1 MTRVAS
7 AAIVLAATILGAV
20 DAAASSRPSSNA
32 TAGADASSS
41 PSSLPSA
48 CGHDASR
55 PLVARAGV
63 VTDGSGANGLYLPRT
78 NCSWVIA
85 PRRTNASDPSASA
98 SGGVTLVFERFSAVF
113 DDDFLFVSD
122 ASESLP
128 FPVGPNGI
136 QDDVRRNQTT
146 RPTRPLAAY
155 TGALPV
161 PFAARFDGVE
171 ALRLDFVTRGENR
184 DAGFEARYSAGAAC
198 PGGCGGRGRCA
209 AGLCACDEGWTGATC
224 STPLPLLPTNGSK
237 LEAVAGVGETLWF
250 KLVVPQS
257 VGGGRIDD
265 VVVALEFPG
274 AATGARP
281 LLTVA
286 RGSSVGEAPTHY
298 DAYETTINGSCG
310 SSGDLC
316 GWTRAADA
324 AGVAGASR
332 PTPPDIPPDVRVSGP
347 SAAYRLGGAPLLQ
360 PDAFGLRDILLP
372 ALPTRDY
379 HHREALRDWSLRR
392 VDRHELRLAGA
403 RGEALAPGEWVVG
416 VTNADEKPLPSVLAN
431 TRHFGHPWWGP
442 RPGFEGAERPV
453 RFTVSARAVREGHP
467 EDACDA
473 TACAP
478 AGGACEGAVC
488 RCARP
493 PSATMTRDDDSSPGS
508 RSPASL
514 GFQVGERCVLPA
526 VPDLRDG
533 APSPPFTVPV
543 GGWAYARALVPE
555 PLRPGASA
563 DAYELVLE
571 LSHPQAPEAS
581 LAMFVARATEDGG
594 FGPVPEL
601 VTECAAFGAGGGPF
615 GDARCVATGAARAD
629 FSAGTRDALRV
640 FGASPASAARA
651 SRRHEFPTALDVR
664 YDYARVVIPPEELRP
679 EGRFGGTQNASNPE
693 PVDAYVVAVWNPPG
707 ASADDARDVRLRAA
721 FFPVRDERL
730 DAPRC
735 AFGCSGV
742 GECVESGGA
751 FADAAGAVA
760 GRARTWTCACPANK
774 TGAYCQNALT
784 PLPVDGAPME
794 RSGLAS
800 GGWDV
805 YALDFS
811 SAAEDASFRSA
822 SGPKK
827 EKGVLVEL
835 RRSRRSPDAFPMVF
849 VKRGAPP
856 AAFEAVF
863 APEMKGA
870 SIVLDPGTN
879 GRSVGALGQPNN
891 SAIEVALPP
900 GARVVGVRYDLA
912 LTARPPSFASE
923 ACFAFSA
930 GRAGYVSAACLSNAR
945 AAGRFRLVGNTHTDD
960 DADAPAVAFDVP
972 DDAADRDDDTSADA
986 SSAESRVVTVELFEG
1001 YDDVVFGDGG
1011 RARAATREPGA
1022 SRATTPDA
1030 TWEGELEI
1038 LYHERVGTGFDYRD
1052 ATSAFCDGVDCAVED
1067 DHEVFFPL
1075 REGEAF
1081 GANETTYVGVYNSR
1095 AAAQPGWVDGTL
1107 SRHESARFSE
1117 PMAYSIRAAVSSAE
1131 SPACLRDCAEGGVA
1145 RGACLPDRAPACDC
1159 FAGFFGAGCGVDPEP
1174 LPLGAVVPGSA
1185 EEGHFAYYRVDV
1197 PARARSLNV
1206 TLTKPAHDTARPR
1219 VFLRRD
1225 ALPVFCRSAAG
1236 AASGCAD
1243 AYDAEAFVSVSSG
1256 GLFDAR
1262 GSVVWANPSSSPS
1275 SPADDAD
1282 RGGEPEE
1289 TSRARVGVSV
1299 FVASVDPQSRGGV
1312 RAGQPGFGTAD
1323 ADAAAAELNRRRAA
1337 AFDAGDAND
1346 RPAPSAS
1353 PNSSQEKEKEEEAD
1367 DDDDWTRAVLPP
1379 GGAGTGARSA
1389 PPAPHAT
1396 WFVAVY
1402 NDPFEGRGALR
1413 YAVSASAGA
1422 AAACPGG
1429 SPACGGPGRGA
1440 CDAETGA
1447 CVCAPGF
1454 FGATCSARLEAL
1466 RAEPRVD
1473 GNGGDASS
1481 FAVAAARSETRA
1493 LRPGEFTFFSFEV
1506 ACRGQDARVTL
1517 TKNASNASDG
1527 FADVFGLAFAVRRG
1541 AAPALDAGEYI
1552 AGAALAPGDDDASVL
1567 ITNAEPGVYYVAAR
1581 ADGALTADP
1590 GDVLAGETNAFG
1602 QKLSFDAYLELE
1614 ASSSPNAFNGCAH
1627 GDGRLVVEIAVSATS
1642 GNETSRRY
1650 EWLGPSPVDDTGVE
1664 GAPLPGIPS
1673 AGLADV
1679 YEPAYGACGAFVA
1692 SPNGTSPSNKTLRT
1706 CYLGDD
1712 HSTGRVLD
1720 LPETAVGHG
1729 RVTGA
1734 AVLAKSRPA
1743 RNDRAY
1749 HYVFGDIRKREGTPA
1764 SAAPPNDGGD
1774 ADADVFFAA
1783 APDDPTNFDFEACDE
1798 LINAD
1803 EVAGNVCVTARGSCF
1818 FSQKTLACQAAGA
1831 VAAVIVN
1838 TDFAEGAVDAWVG
1851 AHAPGEITIP
1861 TLAIGGSA
1869 GNALLRDMTVFEV
1882 AAAAAGTPAENAT
1895 GNRTRARA
1903 YDPARVRVTA
1913 SAYACARS
1921 PFCPAC
1927 GAGLATPATACAA
1940 ARCPG
1945 MNDAR
1950 SANCSG
1956 HGVGADG
1963 GCRVVVSKQS
1973 RFSPAPGDDTEYGA
1987 QKSDD
1992 TEVSFVCECADGYEG
2007 EACET
2012 QTSVGAVAGADA
2024 GVRAERK
2031 KEISSAGEISSAASD
2046 ARGAPEEAEEED
2058 GKTTRAALAVTGVI
2072 ILCVAVVLVVVSLLA
2087 VRRAARKDRARR
2099 EVERHIQ
2106 NAGL

>member
-1 MTRVAS
+1 M
-7 AAIVLAATILGAV
+7 
-20 DAAASSRPSSNA
+20 
-32 TAGADASSS
+32 
-41 PSSLPSA
+41 
-48 CGHDASR
+48 
-55 PLVARAGV
+55 
-63 VTDGSGANGLYLPRT
+63 GSEM
-78 NCSWVIA
+78 CI
-85 PRRTNASDPSASA
+85 
-98 SGGVTLVFERFSAVF
+98 
-113 DDDFLFVSD
+113 
-122 ASESLP
+122 
-128 FPVGPNGI
+128 
-136 QDDVRRNQTT
+136 
-146 RPTRPLAAY
+146 
-155 TGALPV
+155 
-161 PFAARFDGVE
+161 
-171 ALRLDFVTRGENR
+171 R
-184 DAGFEARYSAGAAC
+184 DS
-198 PGGCGGRGRCA
+198 
-209 AGLCACDEGWTGATC
+209 
-224 STPLPLLPTNGSK
+224 
-237 LEAVAGVGETLWF
+237 
-250 KLVVPQS
+250 
-257 VGGGRIDD
+257 
-265 VVVALEFPG
+265 
-274 AATGARP
+274 
-281 LLTVA
+281 
-286 RGSSVGEAPTHY
+286 
-298 DAYETTINGSCG
+298 
-310 SSGDLC
+310 
-316 GWTRAADA
+316 
-324 AGVAGASR
+324 
-332 PTPPDIPPDVRVSGP
+332 
-347 SAAYRLGGAPLLQ
+347 
-360 PDAFGLRDILLP
+360 
-372 ALPTRDY
+372 
-379 HHREALRDWSLRR
+379 
-392 VDRHELRLAGA
+392 
-403 RGEALAPGEWVVG
+403 
-416 VTNADEKPLPSVLAN
+416 
-431 TRHFGHPWWGP
+431 
-442 RPGFEGAERPV
+442 
-453 RFTVSARAVREGHP
+453 
-467 EDACDA
+467 
-473 TACAP
+473 
-478 AGGACEGAVC
+478 
-488 RCARP
+488 
-493 PSATMTRDDDSSPGS
+493 
-508 RSPASL
+508 
-514 GFQVGERCVLPA
+514 
-526 VPDLRDG
+526 
-533 APSPPFTVPV
+533 
-543 GGWAYARALVPE
+543 
-555 PLRPGASA
+555 
-563 DAYELVLE
+563 
-571 LSHPQAPEAS
+571 
-581 LAMFVARATEDGG
+581 
-594 FGPVPEL
+594 
-601 VTECAAFGAGGGPF
+601 
-615 GDARCVATGAARAD
+615 
-629 FSAGTRDALRV
+629 
-640 FGASPASAARA
+640 
-651 SRRHEFPTALDVR
+651 
-664 YDYARVVIPPEELRP
+664 
-679 EGRFGGTQNASNPE
+679 
-693 PVDAYVVAVWNPPG
+693 
-707 ASADDARDVRLRAA
+707 
-721 FFPVRDERL
+721 
-730 DAPRC
+730 
-735 AFGCSGV
+735 
-742 GECVESGGA
+742 
-751 FADAAGAVA
+751 
-760 GRARTWTCACPANK
+760 
-774 TGAYCQNALT
+774 
-784 PLPVDGAPME
+784 
-794 RSGLAS
+794 
-800 GGWDV
+800 
-805 YALDFS
+805 
-811 SAAEDASFRSA
+811 
-822 SGPKK
+822 
-827 EKGVLVEL
+827 
-835 RRSRRSPDAFPMVF
+835 
-849 VKRGAPP
+849 
-856 AAFEAVF
+856 
-863 APEMKGA
+863 
-870 SIVLDPGTN
+870 
-879 GRSVGALGQPNN
+879 
-891 SAIEVALPP
+891 
-900 GARVVGVRYDLA
+900 
-912 LTARPPSFASE
+912 
-923 ACFAFSA
+923 
-930 GRAGYVSAACLSNAR
+930 
-945 AAGRFRLVGNTHTDD
+945 THTDD

-1001 YDDVVFGDGG
+1001 YDDAVFGDGG

-1075 REGEAF
+1075 FANE
-1081 GANETTYVGVYNSR
+1081 NETTYVGVYNSR

-1131 SPACLRDCAEGGVA
+1131 SPACLRDCAEGGVT

-1206 TLTKPAHDTARPR
+1206 TLTKPAHDAARPR

-1243 AYDAEAFVSVSSG
+1243 AYDAEAFVSLSSG

-1289 TSRARVGVSV
+1289 TPRARVGVSV

-1353 PNSSQEKEKEEEAD
+1353 PSSSQEKEKEAD

-1379 GGAGTGARSA
+1379 GGAGPGARSA

-1413 YAVSASAGA
+1413 YAVSAGAGA

-1517 TKNASNASDG
+1517 TKNASNTSDG

-1541 AAPALDAGEYI
+1541 AAPALDAGKYI

-1567 ITNAEPGVYYVAAR
+1567 ITNAVPGVYYVAAR
-1581 ADGALTADP
+1581 ADGPSPLVGASLANALTADP
-1590 GDVLAGETNAFG
+1590 GETNAFG

-1692 SPNGTSPSNKTLRT
+1692 SPNGASPSNKTLRT
-1706 CYLGDD
+1706 CYLGDE
-1712 HSTGRVLD
+1712 HSTGRVPD

-1749 HYVFGDIRKREGTPA
+1749 HYVFGDIRKREGSPA
-1764 SAAPPNDGGD
+1764 SAAPPSDGGD

-1783 APDDPTNFDFEACDE
+1783 APDDPANFDFEACDA
-1798 LINAD
+1798 LLNAD

-1882 AAAAAGTPAENAT
+1882 AAPAAETPAETAT
-1895 GNRTRARA
+1895 ENRTRARA

-1963 GCRVVVSKQS
+1963 GCRVVVSNQS
-1973 RFSPAPGDDTEYGA
+1973 RPSDAPGDDTGYSA

-2012 QTSVGAVAGADA
+2012 QKSMGAVAGADA

-2031 KEISSAGEISSAASD
+2031 KEISSAGAVAEEEV
-2046 ARGAPEEAEEED
+2046 EEAEEVEEED
-2058 GKTTRAALAVTGVI
+2058 GETARAALAVTGVI
-2072 ILCVAVVLVVVSLLA
+2072 ILCVAVVLVVVSLFA
-2087 VRRAARKDRARR
+2087 VRRAARTDRARR